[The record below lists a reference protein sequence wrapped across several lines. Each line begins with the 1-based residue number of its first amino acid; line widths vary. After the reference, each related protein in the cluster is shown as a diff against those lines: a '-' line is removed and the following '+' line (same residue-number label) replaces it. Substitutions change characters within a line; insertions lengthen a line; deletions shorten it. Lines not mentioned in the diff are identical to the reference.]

1 MQKRQ
6 WLILAVGAVIFASA
20 IVMSVFFAGQKEAPE
35 TKKPKLV
42 KKFVSTT
49 SVTYEDIQ
57 TYITAFGR
65 VETAQSIDLISEV
78 SGRMYEGSVRLKEGQ
93 RFRKGALL
101 FYIDDK
107 EAALTLK
114 SQKSNFLRDLAAILP
129 DLKIDHPNSYSQWDA
144 YFKAVTVDSDLPEL
158 PEAKT
163 DKEKTFLATQGIYS
177 TFYTI
182 KSAEERL
189 TKYRYYAPFDGSITA
204 VNQESGAFVNPGTS
218 IGTII
223 RTGRHELRVAVESKD
238 IPWVQ
243 MGTSVELYSAETQQR
258 WAGEVTRISDVVNQN
273 TQSVDVFVSIQPG
286 KEKIYDGQ
294 FIQAAI
300 PARKVEQGMIIPR
313 HAVYNANEVYVVE
326 DTLLKVKEVFVH
338 RTMEESVVV
347 SGLPENADLVVEPL
361 INAHN
366 NMVVHKLEQ
375 KDINLEMGGSEAK
388 PTSLGATNTSSN

>member
-6 WLILAVGAVIFASA
+6 WFILAIGVLIFGGAIG
-20 IVMSVFFAGQKEAPE
+20 MSMFFAGQKEVPE
-35 TKKPKLV
+35 SKKPPV
-42 KKFVSTT
+42 AKKYVSTT
-49 SVTYEDIQ
+49 PVSYENIQ

-78 SGRMYEGSVRLKEGQ
+78 SGRMFEGSVRLKEGQ

-101 FYIDDK
+101 FYIDDR
-107 EAALTLK
+107 EEALTLK
-114 SQKSNFLRDLAAILP
+114 SQKSNFMRDLAAILP
-129 DLKIDHPNSYSQWDA
+129 DLKIDHSESYAQWDA
-144 YFKAVTVDSDLPEL
+144 YFKAVSVEEDLPEL
-158 PEAKT
+158 PKAKT
-163 DKEKTFLATQGIYS
+163 DKEKTFLATKGIYS

-189 TKYRYYAPFDGSITA
+189 RKYRYYAPFDGSITV
-204 VNQESGAFVNPGTS
+204 VNQESGAFVNPGVS

-223 RTGRHELRVAVESKD
+223 RTGLHELRVAVESKD

-243 MGTSVELYSAETQQR
+243 LQTEVEIYSAETQQR
-258 WAGEVTRISDVVNQN
+258 WAGEVSRISDVVNQN
-273 TQSVDVFVSIQPG
+273 TQSVDVFITIQPG
-286 KEKIYDGQ
+286 KQKIYDGQ

-300 PARKVEQGMIIPR
+300 PARTVQQGMIIPR
-313 HAVYNANEVYVVE
+313 HAVYNSNEVYVVE

-347 SGLPENADLVVEPL
+347 SGLPENADLVIEPL

-366 NMVVHKLEQ
+366 DMVVHKLEK
-375 KDINLEMGGSEAK
+375 KDIDLEIGSTK
-388 PTSLGATNTSSN
+388 PDPTSVGVANSSSN